1 MGVEQSLYNT
11 NIRFRI
17 CVMCIC
23 RYYILMMAH
32 GLIQDAMT
40 KDHPYVKCNNVIK
53 LLLMN
58 KSLNDIS

>member
-1 MGVEQSLYNT
+1 MGVKQSLYNT

-17 CVMCIC
+17 CVMCIW
-23 RYYILMMAH
+23 RYIMMMAH
-32 GLIQDAMT
+32 GMIQDAMT
-40 KDHPYVKCNNVIK
+40 KDHPYVKWNNVIK

>member
-23 RYYILMMAH
+23 RYHLVLAH
-32 GLIQDAMT
+32 GLIWDAMA
-40 KDHPYVKCNNVIK
+40 KHHPYVKCNNVIK